1 MTDIWVV
8 SLGLLLLFVILAMVR
23 LWLGPTAPDRVVALD
38 AVNTITVCGIIV
50 FGVAFNETVFVDV
63 AIVYALL
70 SFVGT
75 LWLAKYI
82 GGDL

>member
-1 MTDIWVV
+1 MTDIWVL
-8 SLGLLLLFVILAMVR
+8 SLGLLLLFVIGAMVR
-23 LWLGPTAPDRVVALD
+23 LWLGPTAPDRVMALD
-38 AVNTITVCGIIV
+38 AVNTLTVCGIIV
-50 FGVAFNETVFVDV
+50 FGVAFNETVYVDV

>member
-1 MTDIWVV
+1 MINIWALT
-8 SLGLLLLFVILAMVR
+8 LGLLLLFVILAMVR
-23 LWLGPTAPDRVVALD
+23 LWLGPSAPDRVVALD